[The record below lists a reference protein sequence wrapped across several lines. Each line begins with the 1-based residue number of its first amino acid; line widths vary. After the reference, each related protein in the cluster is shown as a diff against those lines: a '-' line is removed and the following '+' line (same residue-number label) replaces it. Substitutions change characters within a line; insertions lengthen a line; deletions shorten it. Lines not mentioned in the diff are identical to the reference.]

1 MLQNVEIGLTLRT
14 PQGSRMV
21 GDRPAAM
28 ENPNGYGF
36 NLPIA
41 VTGMRCM
48 RTFYGGHK
56 RVAQRGDFGTRGRA
70 NRRRLYVLIEPSS
83 GLHRVGIGKMSRSG
97 GK

>member
-1 MLQNVEIGLTLRT
+1 MQQNVEMGLTLRT

-21 GDRPAAM
+21 GDQPAAM

-56 RVAQRGDFGTRGRA
+56 RAAQQERFHGLTRRKSPG
-70 NRRRLYVLIEPSS
+70 LFVLIEPSS
-83 GLHRVGIGKMSRSG
+83 DLHRVGIGKMSRSG